1 MRTTATLAMA
11 LECRVSG
18 VGGMLCEVCLDA
30 GATVT
35 ELQSAIATSTGI
47 PVSHQR
53 LFHGSQE
60 LRQGGG
66 IPHVGGERV
75 EVLLVRRTAEQVHW
89 LQRLAARPHCLV
101 WAAKELQAD
110 RELVICAVTR
120 EGTMLD
126 WAANELRADKEV
138 VMAAVGQN
146 GKALRFASKRLQA
159 DRELVISAVTR
170 EGTMLNWAANELRA
184 DKEVVM

>member
-18 VGGMLCEVCLDA
+18 VGGRLCEVCLDV

-35 ELQSAIATSTGI
+35 ELQSAIAAATGI

-66 IPHVGGERV
+66 IPQVGVDRV
-75 EVLLVRRTAEQVHW
+75 EVLLVRRTAEQLQW
-89 LQRLAARPHCLV
+89 LQELAQWNGKRSWLAQAPK
-101 WAAKELQAD
+101 AATED
-110 RELVICAVTR
+110 REVVI
-120 EGTMLD
+120 
-126 WAANELRADKEV
+126 AAI
-138 VMAAVGQN
+138 AA
-146 GKALRFASKRLQA
+146 
-159 DRELVISAVTR
+159 
-170 EGTMLNWAANELRA
+170 
-184 DKEVVM
+184 

>member
-18 VGGMLCEVCLDA
+18 VGGRLCEVCLDV

-35 ELQSAIATSTGI
+35 ELQSAIAAATGI

-66 IPHVGGERV
+66 IPQVGVERV
-75 EVLLVRRTAEQVHW
+75 EVLLVQRSAKQLQW
-89 LQRLAARPHCLV
+89 LQ
-101 WAAKELQAD
+101 
-110 RELVICAVTR
+110 ELVQWNGYHSWLSQAP
-120 EGTMLD
+120 E
-126 WAANELRADKEV
+126 AAQADKE
-138 VMAAVGQN
+138 
-146 GKALRFASKRLQA
+146 
-159 DRELVISAVTR
+159 
-170 EGTMLNWAANELRA
+170 
-184 DKEVVM
+184 